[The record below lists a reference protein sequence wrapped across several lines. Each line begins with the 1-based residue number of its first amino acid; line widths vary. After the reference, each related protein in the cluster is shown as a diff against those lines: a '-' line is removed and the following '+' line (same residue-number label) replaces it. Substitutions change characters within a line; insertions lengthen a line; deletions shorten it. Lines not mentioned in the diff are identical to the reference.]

1 MMADKIMVIRHAEK
15 PDAKAGIA
23 GVTERGDANA
33 NDLTPRGWQRAGA
46 LVRYFHPISAPPQP
60 PIARPGAIFA
70 TRPDDAS
77 PSKRSLH
84 TVKPLAQA
92 LDLEIDKR
100 FADHDEERL
109 VAAVRT
115 AAPTV
120 LISWHHERI
129 DNIAK
134 LLGVADSGKWEDD
147 RFDLV
152 WVFDRVDTTWRLTRV
167 NQHLLPGDR

>member
-23 GVTERGDANA
+23 GVTERGQASE
-33 NDLTPRGWQRAGA
+33 NDLTVRGWQRAGA
-46 LVRYFHPISAPPQP
+46 LVRYFNPQSAQP

-77 PSKRSLH
+77 PSKRPLH
-84 TVKPLAQA
+84 TVKLLAQD

-100 FADHDEERL
+100 FADHDEEAL
-109 VAAVRT
+109 VAAAKT

-134 LLGVADSGKWEDD
+134 LLGITNGGQWPND

-152 WVFDRVDTTWRLTRV
+152 WVFDRVDTTWRLTQV